1 MSEIMKFKKGDIIV
15 QEGTVG
21 SLAYIITSGMVEV
34 YRTVKGKKVP
44 LAVLGAGNIV
54 GEMELITN
62 MPRTS
67 TIAAL
72 EDVVATAVNRETF
85 ESMII
90 GDPDMVMQ
98 LLTQVCHRLSH
109 MNQLVM
115 ALYEK
120 SGDSELEMQNQK
132 VLRLQAVTKEAEA
145 AMGKKEAFVAK
156 TPFFIGRAEGHG
168 PIDSRDLSLKD
179 REPFQI
185 SRNHCVI
192 ALFKEQYHVV
202 DSNSTMGT
210 EVDGIRIGKKET
222 RKNIPLKEGAHR
234 VVLGG
239 PGSHYVFEL
248 KVP

>member
-15 QEGTVG
+15 HEETVG
-21 SLAYIITSGMVEV
+21 SHAYIITSGTVEV
-34 YRTVKGKKVP
+34 YRTMKDKKVP
-44 LAVLGAGNIV
+44 LAVLGSGNIV
-54 GEMELITN
+54 GETELITN

-85 ESMII
+85 ESMIVS
-90 GDPDMVMQ
+90 DPDMVMQ

-115 ALYEK
+115 NFHEK
-120 SGDSELEMQNQK
+120 FGDSDMDAPNKK
-132 VLRLQAVTKEAEA
+132 VLRFQAATREAEA
-145 AMGKKEAFVAK
+145 AMGKKDIFVAK
-156 TPFFIGRAEGHG
+156 TPFFIGRLESRGA
-168 PIDSRDLSLKD
+168 IDSKDLGLKD

-192 ALFKEQYHVV
+192 ALFKGQYHVV

-210 EVDGIRIGKKET
+210 EVDGVRIGKKEAK
-222 RKNIPLKEGAHR
+222 KNVPLKEGAHR

-239 PGSHYVFEL
+239 HGSPYVFEL
-248 KVP
+248 KIP